1 MCVTVATISTRAKPR
16 SQAHLCICPWR
27 HALRRWLLG
36 VPAVPGLQ
44 LLRGLKDTPT
54 PLTAGRNY
62 MASDATLPPNQ
73 PALVPFQTGLPA
85 GAAPAPM
92 GDWAR
97 VFSAARRYKVLVAS
111 VTVVGSLSGLVIGK
125 LLKPVYQAQATI
137 WIQQSEQDHD
147 RGGRGDQGPIQSA
160 QLLGT
165 SGGWLDLI
173 RSHVVLNDVVREARL
188 YLAPKSQA
196 DSAALSTL
204 TVPGEVRP
212 GTYRLE
218 VDPAGQHFTLRD
230 IAEDAVLQQGSVGDS
245 VGALLGL
252 AWVPPTGTL
261 KPGAVIRFTVTALSD
276 VALELSQ
283 ALRIRATADGYFV
296 RLERRGHD
304 PALITTTVN
313 AVADRLVAVA
323 ADLKR
328 ERLTELSSILREQRD
343 RAQAN
348 LRTAEAALTQFRVHH
363 AVRASEGP
371 AQGPDG
377 RRITAD
383 PTYASYVDL
392 QVAME
397 GLARDREAI
406 TQVVARAKDG
416 AVPVDELTMIG
427 AVQRSSALS
436 AALKELADR
445 QAELRVL
452 RFRYADSHP
461 PVRKLAQQVDTLA
474 RFVIPEL
481 GGELVAGLAAREHNM
496 QQRIDSIAG
505 DLRGAPPVALE
516 EVRLAR
522 DQANATELFSNL
534 EQRYNETRLAEVSTL
549 PDVRILE
556 HAIRP
561 TRPVVNATP
570 LVLLLAVIASFGAG
584 VGGSVLLDR
593 RDPTIRDAAQ
603 ITRSMGLSILG
614 AVPHVHR
621 GNGNGRAK
629 VDADGSEAVEALRG
643 IRLNVQHAYGTAGPV
658 LITVTSPGRG
668 DGKSFVTSNLA
679 LAFAQ
684 VGYRTLLIDA
694 DVRCGALHRLLKA
707 ARRPGLTDVLANEVT
722 PDQVVQSTPY
732 AHLSFIGGGARLHRG
747 PELLCSEALPRL
759 ISAMRPHYDAI
770 LVDSPPLAAGVDA
783 AALGAVTGSMMVVL
797 RTGVTDRMIA
807 EAKVELLR
815 GLPIRVLGVVLNDV
829 RPGAAYSYYAYSVEG
844 YSTRQEDP
852 DGRAGT
858 LLSGRA

>member
-1 MCVTVATISTRAKPR
+1 MANDATPPPNEPALEPV
-16 SQAHLCICPWR
+16 
-27 HALRRWLLG
+27 LRRD
-36 VPAVPGLQ
+36 Q
-44 LLRGLKDTPT
+44 R
-54 PLTAGRNY
+54 
-62 MASDATLPPNQ
+62 
-73 PALVPFQTGLPA
+73 PALVPFRTGLPA
-85 GAAPAPM
+85 AAPAPM
-92 GDWAR
+92 SDWAR
-97 VFSAARRYKVLVAS
+97 VFAAARRYKVLVAS
-111 VTVVGSLSGLVIGK
+111 VTVVGALTGLVIGK
-125 LLKPVYQAQATI
+125 FLKPVYEAQATI
-137 WIQQSEQDHD
+137 WIQAADQDRD
-147 RGGRGDQGPIQSA
+147 RGRGDQGPIQSA

-173 RSHVVLNDVVREARL
+173 RSHVVLNDVVRQARL
-188 YLAPKSQA
+188 YLAPKSLA
-196 DSAALSTL
+196 DSAALTTL

-218 VDPAGQHFTLRD
+218 VDQMGQHFTLRD
-230 IAEDAVLQQGSVGDS
+230 VEEDAVLQQGSVGDS
-245 VGALLGL
+245 VGGLLGL
-252 AWVPPTGTL
+252 AWVPPAGTL
-261 KPGAVIRFTVTALSD
+261 RRGAMIRFTVTALSD
-276 VALELSQ
+276 VAMELSQ

-304 PALITTTVN
+304 PVLITTTVN

-343 RAQAN
+343 RAKAN
-348 LRTAEAALTQFRVHH
+348 LSSAEVALRQFRVRN

-383 PTYASYVDL
+383 PTFASYVDL
-392 QVAME
+392 QVAIA

-406 TQVVARAKDG
+406 TQVVARARDG
-416 AVPVDELTMIG
+416 GVAVDELTMIG
-427 AVQRSSALS
+427 AVQRSSALA
-436 AALKELADR
+436 AALKDLADR

-452 RFRYADSHP
+452 RFRYADTHP
-461 PVRKLAQQVDTLA
+461 PVRRLAQQVDTIA
-474 RFVIPEL
+474 RYLIPEL
-481 GGELVAGLAAREHNM
+481 GGALVAGLAAREHEL

-505 DLRGAPPVALE
+505 ALRGAPPVALE

-534 EQRYNETRLAEVSTL
+534 EQRYNEARLAEVSTL

-561 TRPVVNATP
+561 TRPVVNETP
-570 LVLLLAVIASFGAG
+570 LVLLLALVASLGAG

-593 RDPTIRDAAQ
+593 ADPKIRDPQ
-603 ITRSMGLSILG
+603 QVTRAMGLSILG
-614 AVPHVHR
+614 AVPHLHR
-621 GNGNGRAK
+621 GNGNGRAQAE
-629 VDADGSEAVEALRG
+629 DDDTGAVEALRG
-643 IRLNVQHAYGTAGPV
+643 IRLNVQHAHGAAGPV

-684 VGYRTLLIDA
+684 VGYRTLLIDG
-694 DVRCGALHRLLKA
+694 DVRCGALHRFLKGV
-707 ARRPGLTDVLANEVT
+707 RRPGLTDVLANQVT
-722 PDQVVQSTPY
+722 PDQIVQSTPY
-732 AHLSFIGGGARLHRG
+732 PQLSFIGAGSRLHRG

-759 ISAMRPHYDAI
+759 ITAMRPHYDVI
-770 LVDSPPLAAGVDA
+770 LVDSPPLAAGVDPC
-783 AALGAVTGSMMVVL
+783 ALGAVTGSMLLVL

-829 RPGAAYSYYAYSVEG
+829 RPGAAYSYYAYSLEG
-844 YSTRQEDP
+844 YSVRQEDP

-858 LLSGRA
+858 LLPGRS

>member
-1 MCVTVATISTRAKPR
+1 
-16 SQAHLCICPWR
+16 
-27 HALRRWLLG
+27 
-36 VPAVPGLQ
+36 
-44 LLRGLKDTPT
+44 
-54 PLTAGRNY
+54 
-62 MASDATLPPNQ
+62 MASNATLPPNQ
-73 PALVPFQTGLPA
+73 PALAPFQTGLPA
-85 GAAPAPM
+85 AAAPAPM
-92 GDWAR
+92 GDWGR
-97 VFSAARRYKVLVAS
+97 VFAAARRYKVLIAS
-111 VTVVGSLSGLVIGK
+111 VTVVGSLAGLVIGK
-125 LLKPVYQAQATI
+125 FLKPVYQAQATI
-137 WIQQSEQDHD
+137 WIQSSEQDHD
-147 RGGRGDQGPIQSA
+147 RGHGDQGPIQSA

-188 YLAPKSQA
+188 YLAPKSPA
-196 DSAALSTL
+196 DSAALATL
-204 TVPGEVRP
+204 IVRGEVRP

-218 VDPAGQHFTLRD
+218 VDQTGQHFTLKD
-230 IAEDAVLQQGSVGDS
+230 VAEDAVLQQGSVGDS

-252 AWVPPTGTL
+252 AWVPPAGTL
-261 KPGAVIRFTVTALSD
+261 PPGAVIRFTVTALSD

-304 PALITTTVN
+304 PVLITTTVN

-323 ADLKR
+323 ADMKR

-348 LRTAEAALTQFRVHH
+348 LRGAEAALTQFRVHH

-371 AQGPDG
+371 AQGADG

-406 TQVVARAKDG
+406 TQVVTRARDG
-416 AVPVDELTMIG
+416 GVPVDELTMIG

-452 RFRYADSHP
+452 RFRYADTHP
-461 PVRKLAQQVDTLA
+461 PVRRLAQQVDTLA

-481 GGELVAGLAAREHNM
+481 GGALVAGLAAREHAL

-516 EVRLAR
+516 EVRLSR

-534 EQRYNETRLAEVSTL
+534 DQRYNETRLAEVSTL

-593 RDPTIRDAAQ
+593 ADPTIRDPLH
-603 ITRSMGLSILG
+603 ITRTMGLSILG

-621 GNGNGRAK
+621 GNGNGRARA
-629 VDADGSEAVEALRG
+629 DADGSEAVEALRG
-643 IRLNVQHAYGTAGPV
+643 IRLNVQHAYGAAGP
-658 LITVTSPGRG
+658 LLLTVTSPGRG

-684 VGYRTLLIDA
+684 VGYRTLLIDG

-707 ARRPGLTDVLANEVT
+707 ARRPGLTDVLANDVT

-732 AHLSFIGGGARLHRG
+732 AHLSFIGGGSRLHRG

-759 ISAMRPHYDAI
+759 ITAMRPHYDAI

-783 AALGAVTGSMMVVL
+783 SALGAVTGSILVVL

-815 GLPIRVLGVVLNDV
+815 SLPIRMLGVVLNDV
-829 RPGAAYSYYAYSVEG
+829 RRGAAYSYYAYSVEG

-858 LLSGRA
+858 LLSGRV

>member
-1 MCVTVATISTRAKPR
+1 MS
-16 SQAHLCICPWR
+16 
-27 HALRRWLLG
+27 
-36 VPAVPGLQ
+36 
-44 LLRGLKDTPT
+44 
-54 PLTAGRNY
+54 
-62 MASDATLPPNQ
+62 
-73 PALVPFQTGLPA
+73 
-85 GAAPAPM
+85 
-92 GDWAR
+92 DWAR
-97 VFSAARRYKVLVAS
+97 VFAAARRYKVLVAS
-111 VTVVGSLSGLVIGK
+111 VTVVGALTGLVIGK
-125 LLKPVYQAQATI
+125 FLKPVYEAQATI
-137 WIQQSEQDHD
+137 WIQAADQDRD
-147 RGGRGDQGPIQSA
+147 RGRGDQGPIQSA

-173 RSHVVLNDVVREARL
+173 RSHVVLNDVVRQARL
-188 YLAPKSQA
+188 YLAPKSLA
-196 DSAALSTL
+196 DSAALTTL

-218 VDPAGQHFTLRD
+218 VDQMGQHFTLRD
-230 IAEDAVLQQGSVGDS
+230 VEEDAVLQQGSVGDS
-245 VGALLGL
+245 VGGLLGL
-252 AWVPPTGTL
+252 AWVPPAGTL
-261 KPGAVIRFTVTALSD
+261 RRGAMIRFTVTALSD
-276 VALELSQ
+276 VAMELSQ

-304 PALITTTVN
+304 PVLITTTVN

-343 RAQAN
+343 RAKAN
-348 LRTAEAALTQFRVHH
+348 LSSAEVALRQFRVRN

-383 PTYASYVDL
+383 PTFASYVDL
-392 QVAME
+392 QVAIA

-406 TQVVARAKDG
+406 TQVVARARDG
-416 AVPVDELTMIG
+416 GVAVDELTMIG
-427 AVQRSSALS
+427 AVQRSSALA
-436 AALKELADR
+436 AALKDLADR

-452 RFRYADSHP
+452 RFRYADTHP
-461 PVRKLAQQVDTLA
+461 PVRRLAQQVDTIA
-474 RFVIPEL
+474 RYLIPEL
-481 GGELVAGLAAREHNM
+481 GGALVAGLAAREHEL

-505 DLRGAPPVALE
+505 ALRGAPPVALE

-534 EQRYNETRLAEVSTL
+534 EQRYNEARLAEVSTL

-561 TRPVVNATP
+561 TRPVVNETP
-570 LVLLLAVIASFGAG
+570 LVLLLALVASLGAG

-593 RDPTIRDAAQ
+593 ADPKIRDPQ
-603 ITRSMGLSILG
+603 QVTRAMGLSILG
-614 AVPHVHR
+614 AVPHLHR
-621 GNGNGRAK
+621 GNGNGRAQAE
-629 VDADGSEAVEALRG
+629 DDDTGAVEALRG
-643 IRLNVQHAYGTAGPV
+643 IRLNVQHAHGAAGPV

-684 VGYRTLLIDA
+684 VGYRTLLIDG
-694 DVRCGALHRLLKA
+694 DVRCGALHRFLKGV
-707 ARRPGLTDVLANEVT
+707 RRPGLTDVLANQVT
-722 PDQVVQSTPY
+722 PDQIVQSTPY
-732 AHLSFIGGGARLHRG
+732 PQLSFIGAGSRLHRG

-759 ISAMRPHYDAI
+759 ITAMRPHYDVI
-770 LVDSPPLAAGVDA
+770 LVDSPPLAAGVDPC
-783 AALGAVTGSMMVVL
+783 ALGAVTGSMLLVL

-829 RPGAAYSYYAYSVEG
+829 RPGAAYSYYAYSLEG
-844 YSTRQEDP
+844 YSVRQEDP

-858 LLSGRA
+858 LLPGRS

>member
-1 MCVTVATISTRAKPR
+1 
-16 SQAHLCICPWR
+16 
-27 HALRRWLLG
+27 
-36 VPAVPGLQ
+36 
-44 LLRGLKDTPT
+44 
-54 PLTAGRNY
+54 

-73 PALVPFQTGLPA
+73 PAVVPFQTGLPA
-85 GAAPAPM
+85 AAAPALM

-97 VFSAARRYKVLVAS
+97 VVAAARRYKVLVAS
-111 VTVVGSLSGLVIGK
+111 VTVVGSLAGLVVGK
-125 LLKPVYQAQATI
+125 FLKPVYQAQATI

-147 RGGRGDQGPIQSA
+147 RGRGDQGPIQSA

-173 RSHVVLNDVVREARL
+173 RSHVVLNDVVRQARL
-188 YLAPKSQA
+188 YLAPKSPA
-196 DSAALSTL
+196 DSAALATL

-218 VDPAGQHFTLRD
+218 VDQTGQHFTLRD
-230 IAEDAVLQQGSVGDS
+230 VAEDAVLQQGSVGDS

-252 AWVPPTGTL
+252 AWVPPAGTL
-261 KPGAVIRFTVTALSD
+261 PPGAVIRFTVTALSD

-323 ADLKR
+323 ADMKR

-348 LRTAEAALTQFRVHH
+348 LRSAEAALTQFRVHH

-383 PTYASYVDL
+383 PTFASYVDL
-392 QVAME
+392 QVAMD
-397 GLARDREAI
+397 GLARDRAAI
-406 TQVVARAKDG
+406 TQVVARARDG
-416 AVPVDELTMIG
+416 SVPVDELAMIG
-427 AVQRSSALS
+427 AVQRSSALA
-436 AALKELADR
+436 AALKDLADR

-452 RFRYADSHP
+452 RFRYADTHP
-461 PVRKLAQQVDTLA
+461 PVRRLAQQVDTLA

-481 GGELVAGLAAREHNM
+481 GGALVAGLAAREHDM
-496 QQRIDSIAG
+496 RQRMDSIAG

-593 RDPTIRDAAQ
+593 ADPTIRDPLR

-621 GNGNGRAK
+621 GNGNGRAPA
-629 VDADGSEAVEALRG
+629 DADGSEAVEALRG
-643 IRLNVQHAYGTAGPV
+643 IRLNVHHAYGTAGPV

-684 VGYRTLLIDA
+684 VGYRTLLIDG
-694 DVRCGALHRLLKA
+694 DVRCGGLHRLLKA

-732 AHLSFIGGGARLHRG
+732 THLSFIGGGSRLHRG

-783 AALGAVTGSMMVVL
+783 SALGAVTGSLLVVL

-807 EAKVELLR
+807 EAKVEMLR

-852 DGRAGT
+852 DGRAGA
-858 LLSGRA
+858 LLSGRS

>member
-1 MCVTVATISTRAKPR
+1 
-16 SQAHLCICPWR
+16 
-27 HALRRWLLG
+27 
-36 VPAVPGLQ
+36 
-44 LLRGLKDTPT
+44 
-54 PLTAGRNY
+54 
-62 MASDATLPPNQ
+62 MASDATLPANQ

-85 GAAPAPM
+85 AGRLAPM

-97 VFSAARRYKVLVAS
+97 VFAAARRYKVLVAS
-111 VTVVGSLSGLVIGK
+111 VTVVGSLSGLVVGK
-125 LLKPVYQAQATI
+125 FLKPVYQAQATV

-173 RSHVVLNDVVREARL
+173 RSHVVLNDVVRQARL
-188 YLAPKSQA
+188 YLAPKSPA
-196 DSAALSTL
+196 DSAALATL
-204 TVPGEVRP
+204 TVPAEVRP
-212 GTYRLE
+212 GSYRVE
-218 VDPAGQHFTLRD
+218 VDQTGQHFTLRD
-230 IAEDAVLQQGSVGDS
+230 VDEDAVLQQGSVGDS
-245 VGALLGL
+245 VGAMLGL
-252 AWVPPTGTL
+252 AWVPPAGTL

-304 PALITTTVN
+304 PVLITTTVN

-323 ADLKR
+323 ADMKR

-343 RAQAN
+343 RAQGN

-416 AVPVDELTMIG
+416 GVPVDELTMIG

-436 AALKELADR
+436 AALKDLADR

-452 RFRYADSHP
+452 RFRYADTHP

-481 GGELVAGLAAREHNM
+481 GGTLVAGLAAREHDL

-593 RDPTIRDAAQ
+593 RDPTIRDPLQ

-629 VDADGSEAVEALRG
+629 ADADGSEAVEALRG
-643 IRLNVQHAYGTAGPV
+643 IRLNVQHAYGAAGPV

-684 VGYRTLLIDA
+684 VGYRTLLIDG

-707 ARRPGLTDVLANEVT
+707 ARRPGLTDALANEV
-722 PDQVVQSTPY
+722 PVDQVVQSTPY
-732 AHLSFIGGGARLHRG
+732 AHLSFIGGGSRLHRG

-759 ISAMRPHYDAI
+759 ITAMRPHYDAI

-783 AALGAVTGSMMVVL
+783 SALGAVTGSMMVVL

-858 LLSGRA
+858 LLSGRS

>member
-1 MCVTVATISTRAKPR
+1 MANDATPPPNEPALEPV
-16 SQAHLCICPWR
+16 
-27 HALRRWLLG
+27 LRRD
-36 VPAVPGLQ
+36 Q
-44 LLRGLKDTPT
+44 R
-54 PLTAGRNY
+54 
-62 MASDATLPPNQ
+62 
-73 PALVPFQTGLPA
+73 PALVPFQMGLPP
-85 GAAPAPM
+85 AAPVPM
-92 GDWAR
+92 SDWAR
-97 VFSAARRYKVLVAS
+97 VFAAARRYKVLVGS
-111 VTVVGSLSGLVIGK
+111 VTVVGALTGLVIGK
-125 LLKPVYQAQATI
+125 FLKPVYEAQATV
-137 WIQQSEQDHD
+137 WIQAADQDHD
-147 RGGRGDQGPIQSA
+147 RGRGDQGPIQSA

-173 RSHVVLNDVVREARL
+173 RSHVVLNDVVRQARL
-188 YLAPKSQA
+188 YLAPKSLA
-196 DSAALSTL
+196 DSAALTTL

-218 VDPAGQHFTLRD
+218 VDQMGQHFTLRD
-230 IAEDAVLQQGSVGDS
+230 VEEDAVLQQGSVGDS
-245 VGALLGL
+245 VGGLLGL
-252 AWVPPTGTL
+252 AWVPPAGTL
-261 KPGAVIRFTVTALSD
+261 RRGAMIRFTVTALSD
-276 VALELSQ
+276 VAMELSQ

-304 PALITTTVN
+304 PVLITTTVN

-348 LRTAEAALTQFRVHH
+348 LSSAEVALRQFRVRN

-383 PTYASYVDL
+383 PTFASYVDL
-392 QVAME
+392 QVAIA

-406 TQVVARAKDG
+406 TQVVARARDG
-416 AVPVDELTMIG
+416 GVAVDELTMIG
-427 AVQRSSALS
+427 AVQRSSALA
-436 AALKELADR
+436 AALKDLADR

-452 RFRYADSHP
+452 RFRYADTHP
-461 PVRKLAQQVDTLA
+461 PVRRLAQQVDTIA
-474 RFVIPEL
+474 RYVIPEL
-481 GGELVAGLAAREHNM
+481 GGALVAGLAAREHEL

-505 DLRGAPPVALE
+505 ALRGAPPVALE
-516 EVRLAR
+516 EIRLAR

-534 EQRYNETRLAEVSTL
+534 EQRYNEARLAEVSTL

-570 LVLLLAVIASFGAG
+570 LVLLLALVASLGAG

-593 RDPTIRDAAQ
+593 ADPKIRDPQ
-603 ITRSMGLSILG
+603 QVTRAMGLSILG
-614 AVPHVHR
+614 AVPHLHR
-621 GNGNGRAK
+621 GNGNGRAQAE
-629 VDADGSEAVEALRG
+629 DDNTGAVEALRG
-643 IRLNVQHAYGTAGPV
+643 IRLNVQHAHGAAGPV

-684 VGYRTLLIDA
+684 VGYRTLLIDG
-694 DVRCGALHRLLKA
+694 DVRCGALHRFLKGV
-707 ARRPGLTDVLANEVT
+707 RRPGLTDVLANQVT

-732 AHLSFIGGGARLHRG
+732 PQLSFIGAGSRLHRG

-759 ISAMRPHYDAI
+759 ITAMRPHYDVI
-770 LVDSPPLAAGVDA
+770 LVDSPPLAAGVDPC
-783 AALGAVTGSMMVVL
+783 ALGAVTGSLLLVL

-829 RPGAAYSYYAYSVEG
+829 RPGAAYSYYAYSLEG
-844 YSTRQEDP
+844 YSVRQEDP

-858 LLSGRA
+858 LLPGRS

>member
-1 MCVTVATISTRAKPR
+1 
-16 SQAHLCICPWR
+16 
-27 HALRRWLLG
+27 
-36 VPAVPGLQ
+36 
-44 LLRGLKDTPT
+44 
-54 PLTAGRNY
+54 
-62 MASDATLPPNQ
+62 
-73 PALVPFQTGLPA
+73 
-85 GAAPAPM
+85 M

-97 VFSAARRYKVLVAS
+97 VFAAARRYKVLVAS
-111 VTVVGSLSGLVIGK
+111 VTVVGSLAGLVIGK
-125 LLKPVYQAQATI
+125 FLKPVYQAQATI
-137 WIQQSEQDHD
+137 WIQSSDQDHD
-147 RGGRGDQGPIQSA
+147 RGRGDQGPIQSA

-173 RSHVVLNDVVREARL
+173 RSHVVLNDVVRQARL
-188 YLAPKSQA
+188 YLAPKTPA
-196 DSAALSTL
+196 DSAALATL

-218 VDPAGQHFTLRD
+218 VDQTGQHFTLRD
-230 IAEDAVLQQGSVGDS
+230 VKEDVVLQQGSVGDS

-252 AWVPPTGTL
+252 AWVPPAGTL
-261 KPGAVIRFTVTALSD
+261 PPGAVIRFTVTALSD

-304 PALITTTVN
+304 PVLITTTVN

-323 ADLKR
+323 ADMKR

-348 LRTAEAALTQFRVHH
+348 LRSAEAALTQFRVHH

-392 QVAME
+392 QVAIE

-406 TQVVARAKDG
+406 TQVVARARDG

-452 RFRYADSHP
+452 RFRYADTHP
-461 PVRKLAQQVDTLA
+461 PVRRLAQQVDTLA

-481 GGELVAGLAAREHNM
+481 GGALVAGLAAREHDL
-496 QQRIDSIAG
+496 QRRTDSIAG

-516 EVRLAR
+516 EVRLSR

-534 EQRYNETRLAEVSTL
+534 DQRYNETRLAEVSTL

-593 RDPTIRDAAQ
+593 ADPTIRDPLQ
-603 ITRSMGLSILG
+603 ITRSMGLAILG

-621 GNGNGRAK
+621 GNGNGRAPAA
-629 VDADGSEAVEALRG
+629 ADGSEAVEALRG
-643 IRLNVQHAYGTAGPV
+643 IRLNVQHAYGAAGPV

-684 VGYRTLLIDA
+684 VGYRTLLIDG
-694 DVRCGALHRLLKA
+694 DIRCGALHRLLKA

-722 PDQVVQSTPY
+722 LEQVVQSTPY
-732 AHLSFIGGGARLHRG
+732 SHLSFIGGGSRLHRG

-759 ISAMRPHYDAI
+759 ITAMRPHYDAI

-783 AALGAVTGSMMVVL
+783 SALGAVTGSLLVVL

-852 DGRAGT
+852 DGRAGA
-858 LLSGRA
+858 LLSGRS

>member
-1 MCVTVATISTRAKPR
+1 MANDATPPPNEPALEPV
-16 SQAHLCICPWR
+16 
-27 HALRRWLLG
+27 LRRD
-36 VPAVPGLQ
+36 Q
-44 LLRGLKDTPT
+44 R
-54 PLTAGRNY
+54 
-62 MASDATLPPNQ
+62 
-73 PALVPFQTGLPA
+73 PALGPFQTGLPA
-85 GAAPAPM
+85 AAPAPM
-92 GDWAR
+92 SDWAR
-97 VFSAARRYKVLVAS
+97 VFAAARRYKVLVAS
-111 VTVVGSLSGLVIGK
+111 VTVVGALTGLVIGK
-125 LLKPVYQAQATI
+125 FLKPVYEAQATI
-137 WIQQSEQDHD
+137 WIQAADQDRD
-147 RGGRGDQGPIQSA
+147 RGRGDQGPIQSA

-173 RSHVVLNDVVREARL
+173 RSHVVLNDVVRQARL
-188 YLAPKSQA
+188 YLAPKSLA
-196 DSAALSTL
+196 DSAALTTL

-218 VDPAGQHFTLRD
+218 VDQMGQHFTLRD
-230 IAEDAVLQQGSVGDS
+230 VEEDAVLQQGSVGDS
-245 VGALLGL
+245 VGGLLGL
-252 AWVPPTGTL
+252 AWVPPAGTL
-261 KPGAVIRFTVTALSD
+261 RRGAMIRFSVTALSD
-276 VALELSQ
+276 VAMELSQ

-304 PALITTTVN
+304 PVLITTTVN

-348 LRTAEAALTQFRVHH
+348 LSSAEVALRQFRVRN

-383 PTYASYVDL
+383 PTFASYVDL
-392 QVAME
+392 QVAIA
-397 GLARDREAI
+397 GVARDREAI
-406 TQVVARAKDG
+406 TQVVARARDG
-416 AVPVDELTMIG
+416 GVPVDELTMIG
-427 AVQRSSALS
+427 AVQRSSALA
-436 AALKELADR
+436 AALKDLADR

-452 RFRYADSHP
+452 RFRYADTHP
-461 PVRKLAQQVDTLA
+461 PVRRLAQQVDTLA
-474 RFVIPEL
+474 RYVIPEL
-481 GGELVAGLAAREHNM
+481 GGALVAGLAAREHEL

-505 DLRGAPPVALE
+505 ALRGAPPVALE
-516 EVRLAR
+516 EIRLAR

-534 EQRYNETRLAEVSTL
+534 EQRYNAARLAEVSTL

-561 TRPVVNATP
+561 TRPVVNAMP
-570 LVLLLAVIASFGAG
+570 LVLLLALVASLGAG

-593 RDPTIRDAAQ
+593 ADPKIRDPQ
-603 ITRSMGLSILG
+603 QVTRAMGLSILG
-614 AVPHVHR
+614 AVPHLHR
-621 GNGNGRAK
+621 GNGNGRAQAE
-629 VDADGSEAVEALRG
+629 DDNTGAVEALRG
-643 IRLNVQHAYGTAGPV
+643 IRLNVQHAHGAAGPV

-684 VGYRTLLIDA
+684 VGYRTLLIDG
-694 DVRCGALHRLLKA
+694 DVRCGALHRFLKGV
-707 ARRPGLTDVLANEVT
+707 RRPGLTDVLANQVT

-732 AHLSFIGGGARLHRG
+732 PQLSFIGAGSRLHRG

-759 ISAMRPHYDAI
+759 ISAMRPHYDVI
-770 LVDSPPLAAGVDA
+770 LVDSPPLAAGVDPC
-783 AALGAVTGSMMVVL
+783 ALGAVTGSLLLVL

-829 RPGAAYSYYAYSVEG
+829 RPGAAYSYYAYSLEG
-844 YSTRQEDP
+844 YSVRQEDP

-858 LLSGRA
+858 LLPGRS

>member
-1 MCVTVATISTRAKPR
+1 
-16 SQAHLCICPWR
+16 
-27 HALRRWLLG
+27 
-36 VPAVPGLQ
+36 
-44 LLRGLKDTPT
+44 
-54 PLTAGRNY
+54 
-62 MASDATLPPNQ
+62 MASDALLPI
-73 PALVPFQTGLPA
+73 QTGLPA
-85 GAAPAPM
+85 AAPAPLSE
-92 GDWAR
+92 WTR
-97 VFSAARRYKVLVAS
+97 VFAAARRYKVLVAS
-111 VTVVGSLSGLVIGK
+111 VTVVGALAGLVIGK
-125 LLKPVYQAQATI
+125 FLKPVYRAQATI
-137 WIQQSEQDHD
+137 WIQSADQDRD
-147 RGGRGDQGPIQSA
+147 RGHSDQGPIQSA

-173 RSHVVLNDVVREARL
+173 RSQVVLNDVVRQARL
-188 YLAPKSQA
+188 YLAPKSLG

-204 TVPGEVRP
+204 TVRGEVRP

-218 VDPAGQHFTLRD
+218 VDTTGLHFTLRD
-230 IAEDAVLQQGSVGDS
+230 VDEDAVLQQGSVGDS
-245 VGALLGL
+245 VGGLLGL
-252 AWVPPTGTL
+252 AWVPPAGTL
-261 KPGAVIRFTVTALSD
+261 GPGAMIRFTVTGLSD
-276 VALELSQ
+276 AAMELSE

-296 RLERRGHD
+296 RLERRGRD
-304 PALITTTVN
+304 PVLITTTVN

-343 RAQAN
+343 RAKAN
-348 LRTAEAALTQFRVHH
+348 LHSAEAALTQFRVRN

-383 PTYASYVDL
+383 PMFASYVDL
-392 QVAME
+392 EVAMA

-406 TQVVARAKDG
+406 TQVVARARDG
-416 AVPVDELTMIG
+416 SVPVDQLTMIG
-427 AVQRSSALS
+427 AVQRSSAL
-436 AALKELADR
+436 AGALKDLTDR

-452 RFRYADSHP
+452 RFRYADTHP
-461 PVRKLAQQVDTLA
+461 PVRRLAQQVDTLA
-474 RFVIPEL
+474 RYVIPEL
-481 GGELVAGLAAREHNM
+481 GGALVAGLAAREHEL

-505 DLRGAPPVALE
+505 ALRGAPPVALE

-534 EQRYNETRLAEVSTL
+534 EQRYNAVRLAEVSTL

-570 LVLLLAVIASFGAG
+570 LVLLLALVASLGAG

-593 RDPTIRDAAQ
+593 ADPKIRDPQQVSRA
-603 ITRSMGLSILG
+603 MGLSILG

-621 GNGNGRAK
+621 GNGKGRAQAEH
-629 VDADGSEAVEALRG
+629 DDTAAVEALRG
-643 IRLNVQHAYGTAGPV
+643 IRLNVQHAYGAAGPV

-679 LAFAQ
+679 MAFAQ
-684 VGYRTLLIDA
+684 VGYRTLLIDG
-694 DVRCGALHRLLKA
+694 DVRCGALHRFLKGV
-707 ARRPGLTDVLANEVT
+707 RRPGLTDVLANQVT

-732 AHLSFIGGGARLHRG
+732 PQLSFIGAGSRLHRG
-747 PELLCSEALPRL
+747 PELLCSDALPHL
-759 ISAMRPHYDAI
+759 ITAMRPHYDAI
-770 LVDSPPLAAGVDA
+770 LVDSPPLAAGVDPC
-783 AALGAVTGSMMVVL
+783 ALGTVTGSLLLVL

-829 RPGAAYSYYAYSVEG
+829 RPGAAYSYYAYSLEG
-844 YSTRQEDP
+844 YSVRQEDP

-858 LLSGRA
+858 LLPRRS

>member
-1 MCVTVATISTRAKPR
+1 MS
-16 SQAHLCICPWR
+16 
-27 HALRRWLLG
+27 
-36 VPAVPGLQ
+36 
-44 LLRGLKDTPT
+44 
-54 PLTAGRNY
+54 
-62 MASDATLPPNQ
+62 
-73 PALVPFQTGLPA
+73 
-85 GAAPAPM
+85 
-92 GDWAR
+92 DWAR
-97 VFSAARRYKVLVAS
+97 VFAAARRYKLLVAS
-111 VTVVGSLSGLVIGK
+111 VTVVGALTGLVIGK
-125 LLKPVYQAQATI
+125 FLKPVYEAQATI
-137 WIQQSEQDHD
+137 WIQAADQDRD
-147 RGGRGDQGPIQSA
+147 RGRGDQGPIQSA

-173 RSHVVLNDVVREARL
+173 RSHVVLNDVVRQARL
-188 YLAPKSQA
+188 YLAPKSLA
-196 DSAALSTL
+196 DSAALTTL

-218 VDPAGQHFTLRD
+218 VDQMGQHFTLRD
-230 IAEDAVLQQGSVGDS
+230 VEEDAVLQQGSVGDS
-245 VGALLGL
+245 VGGLLGL
-252 AWVPPTGTL
+252 AWVPPAGTL
-261 KPGAVIRFTVTALSD
+261 RRGAMIRFTVTALSD
-276 VALELSQ
+276 VAMELSQ

-304 PALITTTVN
+304 PVLITTTVN

-343 RAQAN
+343 RAKAN
-348 LRTAEAALTQFRVHH
+348 LSSAEVALRQFRVRN

-383 PTYASYVDL
+383 PTFASYVDL
-392 QVAME
+392 QVAIA

-406 TQVVARAKDG
+406 TQVVARARDG
-416 AVPVDELTMIG
+416 GVAVDELTMIG
-427 AVQRSSALS
+427 AVQRSSALA
-436 AALKELADR
+436 AALKDLADR

-452 RFRYADSHP
+452 RFRYADTHP
-461 PVRKLAQQVDTLA
+461 PVRRLAQQVDTIA
-474 RFVIPEL
+474 RYLIPEL
-481 GGELVAGLAAREHNM
+481 GGALVAGLAAREHEL

-505 DLRGAPPVALE
+505 ALRGAPPVALE

-534 EQRYNETRLAEVSTL
+534 EQRYNEARLAEVSTL

-561 TRPVVNATP
+561 TRPVVNETP
-570 LVLLLAVIASFGAG
+570 LVLLLALVASLGAG

-593 RDPTIRDAAQ
+593 ADPKIRDPQ
-603 ITRSMGLSILG
+603 QVTRAMGLSILG
-614 AVPHVHR
+614 AVPHLHR
-621 GNGNGRAK
+621 GNGNGRAQAE
-629 VDADGSEAVEALRG
+629 DDDTGAVEALRG
-643 IRLNVQHAYGTAGPV
+643 IRLNVQHAHGAAGPV

-684 VGYRTLLIDA
+684 VGYRTLLIDG
-694 DVRCGALHRLLKA
+694 DVRCGALHRFLKGV
-707 ARRPGLTDVLANEVT
+707 RRPGLTDVLANQVT
-722 PDQVVQSTPY
+722 PDQIVQSTPY
-732 AHLSFIGGGARLHRG
+732 PQLSFIGAGSRLHRG

-759 ISAMRPHYDAI
+759 ITAMRPHYDVI
-770 LVDSPPLAAGVDA
+770 LVDSPPLAAGVDPC
-783 AALGAVTGSMMVVL
+783 ALGAVTGSMLLVL

-829 RPGAAYSYYAYSVEG
+829 RPGAAYSYYAYSLEG
-844 YSTRQEDP
+844 YSVRQEDP

-858 LLSGRA
+858 LLPGRS

>member
-1 MCVTVATISTRAKPR
+1 MATDAIPR
-16 SQAHLCICPWR
+16 
-27 HALRRWLLG
+27 
-36 VPAVPGLQ
+36 
-44 LLRGLKDTPT
+44 
-54 PLTAGRNY
+54 
-62 MASDATLPPNQ
+62 PNQ

-85 GAAPAPM
+85 AAPAAM
-92 GDWAR
+92 SDWAR
-97 VFSAARRYKVLVAS
+97 VFAAARRYKLLVAS
-111 VTVVGSLSGLVIGK
+111 VTVVGALAGLVVGK
-125 LLKPVYQAQATI
+125 FLKPVYQAQATI
-137 WIQQSEQDHD
+137 WIQADQGRDP
-147 RGGRGDQGPIQSA
+147 GRGDQGPIQSA
-160 QLLGT
+160 RLLGT

-173 RSHVVLNDVVREARL
+173 RSHVVLNDVVRQARL
-188 YLAPKSQA
+188 YLAPKSLA
-196 DSAALSTL
+196 DSAALKTL

-218 VDPAGQHFTLRD
+218 VDQTGQHFTLRD
-230 IAEDAVLQQGSVGDS
+230 VEEDAVLQQGSVGDS
-245 VGALLGL
+245 VGGVLGL
-252 AWVPPTGTL
+252 AWVPPAGTL
-261 KPGAVIRFTVTALSD
+261 RRGAMIRFTVTALSD
-276 VALELSQ
+276 VALQLSR

-296 RLERRGHD
+296 RLERRGRD
-304 PALITTTVN
+304 PVLITTTVN

-343 RAQAN
+343 RAKTN
-348 LRTAEAALTQFRVHH
+348 LRSAEVALTQFRVRN

-383 PTYASYVDL
+383 PTFASYVDL
-392 QVAME
+392 QVTIA

-406 TQVVARAKDG
+406 TQVVARARDG
-416 AVPVDELTMIG
+416 GVPVDELTMID
-427 AVQRSSALS
+427 AVQRSSALA

-452 RFRYADSHP
+452 RFRYADTHP
-461 PVRKLAQQVDTLA
+461 PVRRLAQQVDTLA
-474 RFVIPEL
+474 RYVIPEL
-481 GGELVAGLAAREHNM
+481 GGALVAGLAAREREL

-516 EVRLAR
+516 EIRLAR
-522 DQANATELFSNL
+522 DQANAAELFSNL
-534 EQRYNETRLAEVSTL
+534 EQRYNEARLAEVSTL

-561 TRPVVNATP
+561 TRPDINTLP

-593 RDPTIRDAAQ
+593 ADPTIRDPQ
-603 ITRSMGLSILG
+603 QVTRAMGLSILG

-621 GNGNGRAK
+621 GNGKRRAPM
-629 VDADGSEAVEALRG
+629 DGDDTGAVEALRG
-643 IRLNVQHAYGTAGPV
+643 IRLNVQHAYGAAGPV
-658 LITVTSPGRG
+658 LVTVTSPGRG

-684 VGYRTLLIDA
+684 VGYRTLLIDG
-694 DVRCGALHRLLKA
+694 DVRCGALHRLLKGV
-707 ARRPGLTDVLANEVT
+707 RRPGLTDALANQVT
-722 PDQVVQSTPY
+722 PDQIVQSTAYPQ
-732 AHLSFIGGGARLHRG
+732 LSFIGAGSRLHRG
-747 PELLCSEALPRL
+747 PELLCSEAVPRL
-759 ISAMRPHYDAI
+759 ITAMRPHYDVI
-770 LVDSPPLAAGVDA
+770 LVDSPPLAAGVDPC
-783 AALGAVTGSMMVVL
+783 ALAAVTGSLLLVL

-829 RPGAAYSYYAYSVEG
+829 RPGAAYSYYAYSLEG
-844 YSTRQEDP
+844 YSVRQEDP

-858 LLSGRA
+858 LLPGRS

>member
-1 MCVTVATISTRAKPR
+1 
-16 SQAHLCICPWR
+16 
-27 HALRRWLLG
+27 
-36 VPAVPGLQ
+36 
-44 LLRGLKDTPT
+44 
-54 PLTAGRNY
+54 
-62 MASDATLPPNQ
+62 
-73 PALVPFQTGLPA
+73 
-85 GAAPAPM
+85 M

-313 AVADRLVAVA
+313 AVADRLVTVA
-323 ADLKR
+323 ADMKR